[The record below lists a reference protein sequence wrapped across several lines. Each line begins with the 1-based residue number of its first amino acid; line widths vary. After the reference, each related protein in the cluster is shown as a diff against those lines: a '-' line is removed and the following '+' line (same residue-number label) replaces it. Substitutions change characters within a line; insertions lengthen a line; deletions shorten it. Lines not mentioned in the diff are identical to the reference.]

1 MRILIAEDD
10 LTSRAMLE
18 FILSKWGHQPLAV
31 EDGCE
36 AWQAMQQADAPL
48 LAILDWEMPGM
59 DGLQVCRKIRE
70 ANLPN
75 PPYLIIL
82 TARDKKTDI
91 VKGLDAGA
99 NDYISKPYNNN
110 ELRARISVGNRMLE
124 LQAKLI
130 EARDALAHEAM
141 HDPLTG
147 ALNRRA
153 ILAGLDKELKRSQR
167 KASRLTIGLCDID
180 HFKRVNDTHG
190 HLIGDEV
197 LRRFTRAIQR
207 NLRAYDLL
215 GRYGGEEFL
224 VIAPD
229 STQSYEKQL
238 YERLRE
244 CVASDRTPTDL
255 GEIGITVSIGVAGL
269 DSGSTVDTLLAAA
282 DTALYK
288 AKRHGRDQ
296 VCYATADMRNDL
308 E

>member
-1 MRILIAEDD
+1 
-10 LTSRAMLE
+10 
-18 FILSKWGHQPLAV
+18 
-31 EDGCE
+31 
-36 AWQAMQQADAPL
+36 
-48 LAILDWEMPGM
+48 M

-70 ANLPN
+70 ADLPN

-82 TARDKKTDI
+82 TARDKKADI
-91 VKGLDAGA
+91 VKGLNAGA
-99 NDYISKPYNNN
+99 NDYISKPYDNN
-110 ELRARISVGNRMLE
+110 ELRARISVGSRMLE
-124 LQAKLI
+124 LQTKLI
-130 EARDALAHEAM
+130 EAKDALTHEAM

-153 ILAGLDKELKRSQR
+153 ILAGLEKELKRSRR

-180 HFKRVNDTHG
+180 HFKRVNDTYG
-190 HLIGDEV
+190 HLAGDEV
-197 LRRFTRAIQR
+197 LRRFTQAIQG

-244 CVASDRTPTDL
+244 CIADTRTPTDS
-255 GEIGITVSIGVAGL
+255 GEVGITVSIGVAGL
-269 DSGSTVDTLLAAA
+269 DSGTSVDTLLAAA

-288 AKRHGRDQ
+288 AKRHGRNQ
-296 VCYATADMRNDL
+296 VWYASADMRNDL
-308 E
+308 K